1 MFFSRRVVPHTP
13 PSFVKFSARARGVM
27 IGAGT
32 SVPSNDHVPELM
44 KALLWPMLDNKFLKH
59 PGVGVKLML
68 PIELTRFI
76 EREERDFYQR
86 ARLDKQ
92 NMIPS
97 LEWSGEALYDLANA
111 RVRCCGIDGRQPS
124 LRSLLDESI
133 TDQRLIDAFRSL
145 LQDKKKG
152 LAEAY
157 IKNKTYGRLTEDE
170 GTQDLADKASNA
182 YTKEFLYSL
191 SNTDR
196 EVLQKVDE
204 ALMRIDR
211 GEFGTCAECGK
222 ELNRKRLAAVPWA
235 SHCVTCQEK
244 IEKGLL

>member
-1 MFFSRRVVPHTP
+1 MKSATKKKADKVVKGGKAVKTPKTSRPEP
-13 PSFVKFSARARGVM
+13 PRPAAASLGGRQLEAF
-27 IGAGT
+27 
-32 SVPSNDHVPELM
+32 
-44 KALLWPMLDNKFLKH
+44 KALL
-59 PGVGVKLML
+59 
-68 PIELTRFI
+68 
-76 EREERDFYQR
+76 Q
-86 ARLDKQ
+86 
-92 NMIPS
+92 
-97 LEWSGEALYDLANA
+97 
-111 RVRCCGIDGRQPS
+111 
-124 LRSLLDESI
+124 
-133 TDQRLIDAFRSL
+133 DQ
-145 LQDKKKG
+145 KKG

-196 EVLQKVDE
+196 EILQKVDE
-204 ALMRIDR
+204 ALNRIER

-235 SHCVTCQEK
+235 SHGVACQEK